1 MTGVIHCFTASQAF
15 ADQAL
20 ALGFYI
26 SLSGIVTFK
35 NARDLAET
43 AKTIPADRLL
53 VETDSPYLAPVPM
66 RGKTCEPA
74 FVAHTARFLAALRGV
89 SEAELAA
96 TTTANFH
103 ALFTKAA

>member
-1 MTGVIHCFTASQAF
+1 
-15 ADQAL
+15 
-20 ALGFYI
+20 
-26 SLSGIVTFK
+26 
-35 NARDLAET
+35 
-43 AKTIPADRLL
+43 
-53 VETDSPYLAPVPM
+53 M

-74 FVAHTARFLAALRGV
+74 FVAHTARFLANLRGV

>member
-1 MTGVIHCFTASQAF
+1 
-15 ADQAL
+15 
-20 ALGFYI
+20 
-26 SLSGIVTFK
+26 
-35 NARDLAET
+35 
-43 AKTIPADRLL
+43 

-74 FVAHTARFLAALRGV
+74 FVAHTARFLANLRGV